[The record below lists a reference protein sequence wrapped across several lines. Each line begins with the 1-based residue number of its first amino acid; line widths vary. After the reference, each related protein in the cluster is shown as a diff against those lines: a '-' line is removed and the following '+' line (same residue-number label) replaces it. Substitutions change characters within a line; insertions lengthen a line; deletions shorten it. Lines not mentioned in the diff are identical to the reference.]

1 MTNMKYLILL
11 CIPLTTFNSLADE
24 FSDAQDAY
32 INGDYITAI
41 RLYEKLVKQGN
52 PKAQNELGYMY
63 KKGDGTPQDYKEAI
77 KWFTKS
83 AEQGDA
89 YAQYNLGFMYDN
101 GKGIPQDY
109 KTAIKWYTKS
119 ADQGHINAQFN
130 LGNMYGLNILVRK
143 EGVLQNHV
151 KAHMFWNIAAA
162 SGHQK
167 AKKYRD
173 KIEGMMTPNQIRK
186 AQQLAREWMEK
197 Y

>member
-1 MTNMKYLILL
+1 MTNMKCLILL
-11 CIPLTTFNSLADE
+11 CIPLITFNSFADE

-109 KTAIKWYTKS
+109 REAIKWYTKS
-119 ADQGHINAQFN
+119 ADQGHVNAQFN
-130 LGNMYGLNILVRK
+130 LGNMYGLDILVR
-143 EGVLQNHV
+143 
-151 KAHMFWNIAAA
+151 
-162 SGHQK
+162 
-167 AKKYRD
+167 
-173 KIEGMMTPNQIRK
+173 
-186 AQQLAREWMEK
+186 
-197 Y
+197 